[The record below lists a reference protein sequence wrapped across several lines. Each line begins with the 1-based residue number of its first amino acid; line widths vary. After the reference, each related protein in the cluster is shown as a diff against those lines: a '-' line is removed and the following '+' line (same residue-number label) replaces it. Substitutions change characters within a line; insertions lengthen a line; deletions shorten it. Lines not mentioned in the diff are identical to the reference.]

1 MSATRKPL
9 RPRRAIRRHHCP
21 KTATQARNPL
31 ARATTAQIPHFR
43 HPQVRARARTLRVG
57 RQVHGGG
64 QQRNQLKTESTSR
77 DADEAAGHSPR
88 PQSSWSH
95 NGSEV
100 VDEEGIY
107 GFLWRIQ
114 GEPALG
120 QFAGLRG
127 VVTAG
132 REEYDDATM
141 VYVYIGKRK

>member
-31 ARATTAQIPHFR
+31 ARTTTAQIPHFR
-43 HPQVRARARTLRVG
+43 HPQVRARTLRVG

-64 QQRNQLKTESTSR
+64 QQCDQYKTESTSR

-88 PQSSWSH
+88 AQSSRSYD
-95 NGSEV
+95 GSEV

-132 REEYDDATM
+132 REGYDDATM
-141 VYVYIGKRK
+141 DYVYIGKRK